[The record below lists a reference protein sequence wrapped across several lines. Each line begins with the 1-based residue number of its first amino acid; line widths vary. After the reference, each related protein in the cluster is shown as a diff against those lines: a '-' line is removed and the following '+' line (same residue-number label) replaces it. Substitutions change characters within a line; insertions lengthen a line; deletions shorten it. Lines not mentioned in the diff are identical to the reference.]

1 MNSHEPETIVTRQ
14 AGNRVLLGTVAVG
27 LLTTVHHVYGAV
39 VYDTPWRHHAAIV
52 AGLATGLI
60 AGALYLSQKPS
71 GGAIAT
77 IGRWAFISITLAVPI
92 LSFGVFEGAYNH
104 CVKDALYFGGAS
116 ADLMRRLFP
125 PPTYELPNDVFFEIT
140 GVMQVLPAAFTAFAL
155 YRFVRERTGKVRRS
169 AEIIAK
175 AA

>member
-1 MNSHEPETIVTRQ
+1 MTSHDPETIVMRQ
-14 AGNRVLLGTVAVG
+14 AGNRAILGTVAVG

-60 AGALYLSQKPS
+60 AGALSLSRKRS
-71 GGAIAT
+71 GGRIAA

-104 CVKDALYFGGAS
+104 CAKDALYFGGAS
-116 ADLMRRLFP
+116 TDLMRRLFP
-125 PPTYELPNDVFFEIT
+125 PPTYEMPNDVFFEVT
-140 GVMQVLPAAFTAFAL
+140 GVMQVVPAAFTAFGL
-155 YRFVRERTGKVRRS
+155 FRFVRERRRKLRRS
-169 AEIIAK
+169 EDGIAK